1 MFSLPSGTSRAYAR
15 ALICDIRLFG
25 LIATF
30 FKMPQFVIC
39 KRRSFFENL
48 IEAFFA
54 KTCATDIRH
63 GHLAYAIGNVFLT
76 AKPKRLHSM
85 DLGNWRFCSGK
96 VISRQVFIALLM
108 LASGLMP
115 KPAIADLVIVNNQ
128 NPERTVSIP
137 ESQRNDRG
145 ARQAAA
151 SSIGCILTGPGAG
164 TFAGCTEFQSENAK
178 PFSHSQV
185 GARTFSLRMFDA
197 AIGADGLNTCL
208 SCSFLSF
215 FMIALSDFSNLVFKY
230 LYDIFLV
237 LGPIMLAIW
246 LGCRTAK
253 LMVSG
258 GEHGRDFLY
267 GVTGKFALFAVVW
280 LMATSASDTSSR
292 LWQATGPLF
301 LTYAFD
307 FSHEIRLAA
316 MGSTGTAGNTGLS
329 SPIFCE
335 SVQVPA
341 VNASATS
348 ADNERYGFISA
359 ALKSGCFTERAH
371 AMGIATGIAIAL
383 DSYANTSP
391 GYGWREI
398 GLWLTFLVSM
408 ILKLLLGVFV
418 TVVYAVSAIW
428 LIFLTLDIVA
438 RGLITAAFSPL
449 LVLAFLFKPTRGFAL
464 QAIRGLA
471 GAMMTS
477 IALSIVTVI
486 AFVLI
491 TNTPKVYEATR
502 DPVFNASS
510 TWDGDEM
517 PSMSAVDIDG
527 NRIGAMRQFIIWVG
541 EGDEDAV
548 RIPMNLSTAW
558 FWYMAF
564 CGISIFALGR
574 KIIRMLESVVGYQG
588 AAEFANSALKSF
600 RSGLSAS
607 VASASAGT
615 SAMGFAGVAAAKGA
629 GFVAGRSGTSIGVDA
644 YRMTRDLNFGSG
656 MHYGKNIFSNAGRA
670 VSALNKIKGDDS

>member
-1 MFSLPSGTSRAYAR
+1 MFNFFVCISQAFFR
-15 ALICDIRLFG
+15 ALTCNTYFLG
-25 LIATF
+25 LIVIFYRISQFFLNRRKLSYEIDIKVFFATKF
-30 FKMPQFVIC
+30 SKSIKHVDFIRTISNDLLNAKQREFQLIDLNSWHLYSKGVIL
-39 KRRSFFENL
+39 NL
-48 IEAFFA
+48 I
-54 KTCATDIRH
+54 
-63 GHLAYAIGNVFLT
+63 
-76 AKPKRLHSM
+76 S
-85 DLGNWRFCSGK
+85 
-96 VISRQVFIALLM
+96 IALLI
-108 LASGLMP
+108 LILSLLP
-115 KPAIADLVIVNNQ
+115 KMAVADIVLVHNENQ
-128 NPERTVSIP
+128 ERTVLIP
-137 ESQRNDRG
+137 ESQKNDRG
-145 ARQAAA
+145 AREAAA
-151 SSIGCILTGPGAG
+151 SSIGCILTGPDPG
-164 TFAGCTEFQSENAK
+164 TFVGCTETQSGKAT
-178 PFSHSQV
+178 PFSYSQV
-185 GARTFSLRMFDA
+185 GAKTFSLRMFDA

-237 LGPIMLAIW
+237 LAPILLAVW
-246 LGCRTAK
+246 LGYRTAK

-258 GEHGRDFLY
+258 GEHGRDFIY
-267 GVTGKFALFAVVW
+267 GVIGKFALFAVVW
-280 LMATSASDTSSR
+280 LIATSASDTNSR

-316 MGSTGTAGNTGLS
+316 MGNTGTAGNTGSS

-341 VNASATS
+341 LNASVTS
-348 ADNERYGFISA
+348 VDNERYGFISA

-383 DSYANTSP
+383 DSYADTSP
-391 GYGWREI
+391 GFGWREI
-398 GLWLTFLVSM
+398 GLWLTFLMSM

-449 LVLAFLFKPTRGFAL
+449 LVLAFLFKPTRSVAL
-464 QAIRGLA
+464 QAIRGLV
-471 GAMMTS
+471 GAMTTS
-477 IALSIVTVI
+477 VALAVVTVI

-491 TNTPKVYEATR
+491 TNTPKVYESTR
-502 DPVFNASS
+502 EPVFNASS

-517 PSMSAVDIDG
+517 PSISMVDIDN
-527 NRIGAMRQFIIWVG
+527 NRIEAMRQFIIWVG
-541 EGDEDAV
+541 EGNEDAV
-548 RIPMNLSTAW
+548 RIPMNISTAW

-564 CGISIFALGR
+564 CGIAIFALGR
-574 KIIRMLESVVGYQG
+574 KIIKMLESVVGYQG

-607 VASASAGT
+607 IVSASAGT

-629 GFVAGRSGTSIGVDA
+629 GFVAGRSGTAIGDDA
-644 YRMTRDLNFGSG
+644 YRITRDLNFGSG

-670 VSALNKIKGDDS
+670 VSALKNIKGR